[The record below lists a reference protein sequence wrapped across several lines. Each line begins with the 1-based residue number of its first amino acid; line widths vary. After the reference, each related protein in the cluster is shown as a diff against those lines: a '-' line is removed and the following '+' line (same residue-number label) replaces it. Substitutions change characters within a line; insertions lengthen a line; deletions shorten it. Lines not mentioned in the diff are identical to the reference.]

1 MKVQT
6 SVFFSLPFSLFL
18 TSPEKSVL
26 KLKFWYQG
34 SLTDLHSTPSP
45 CHLYTSTLCKSD
57 TASPHYHSLHSRIF
71 EWLSTAFQINS
82 RPLSPDLRL
91 PKAAPCSDLSP
102 LRSLSHQSRS
112 LSASRHL
119 IWYSQPVSHLL
130 MFSLSPDGK
139 TRLLIKVENS

>member
-26 KLKFWYQG
+26 KPKLWYQG

-45 CHLYTSTLCKSD
+45 CHLCTSTPCKSD
-57 TASPHYHSLHSRIF
+57 TSSPHYHSLLSRIL
-71 EWLSTAFQINS
+71 EWLSTAFRINS
-82 RPLSPDLRL
+82 RRLSPDLRL
-91 PKAAPCSDLSP
+91 PKAVPCSDLSL

-130 MFSLSPDGK
+130 MFSPGPYG
-139 TRLLIKVENS
+139 TACLLIKVENS